1 MNKPAALNETPVF
14 DSPISSAHLAI
25 PTQPLLASEAL
36 QAATNDTSVYER
48 RESNVRSYCRSF
60 PTVFAT
66 SRGSVLTDANG
77 REYLDFFAGAGA
89 LNYGHNHPRLKQVL
103 VDYITEDGLTH
114 GLDLHTAA
122 KTAFLETFEERVLAP
137 RGLPHRVQFTG
148 PTGANA
154 VEAALKVARNSTGR
168 TGVFSFMGGYHGH
181 SLGGLAA
188 TANREHRAAAGTG
201 LHDTTFLPFP
211 TGSLATDAGIDT
223 LAYLRAILAD
233 GHSGIEVPAA
243 VIVETIQAEGG
254 ICVAPTEWLQGLRQ
268 ICDEYGIVL
277 IIDDIQTGC
286 GRTGPFFSFE
296 RAGIVPDIITL
307 SKSISG
313 FGLPMALVLIK
324 PELDVWKPAEHTG
337 TFRGNQ
343 LAFVTA
349 TEALRLFDDEGF
361 AETTVQL
368 GAQVEASLR
377 AMVCPIDERITIRGV
392 GLMWGVDVAAIDPTG
407 ALAKLVSQQ
416 CFADGL
422 VIERVGRNDTVLKIL
437 PPLVVTP
444 EQLDQ
449 GLMILAGAVKQA
461 VDVWQTGGDVR
472 SN

>member
-1 MNKPAALNETPVF
+1 MVFLRPNNPYQKAVIIAVNAIDLLTPHETTPH
-14 DSPISSAHLAI
+14 DATQISSL
-25 PTQPLLASEAL
+25 T
-36 QAATNDTSVYER
+36 DTSIYDR

-60 PTVFAT
+60 PTVFTTAT
-66 SRGSVLTDANG
+66 GSTLTDATG
-77 REYLDFFAGAGA
+77 RHFVDFFAGAGA

-103 VDYITEDGLTH
+103 VEYIMSDGLTH

-122 KTAFLETFEERVLAP
+122 KTAFLDTFERLILNP
-137 RGLPHRVQFTG
+137 RNLPYKVQFTG

-154 VEAALKVARNSTGR
+154 VEAALKVARNATGR

-211 TGSLATDAGIDT
+211 TGSMATESGLDT

-254 ICVAPTEWLQGLRQ
+254 ICIAPTDWLVGLRE
-268 ICDEYGIVL
+268 ICTEYGIVL

-286 GRTGPFFSFE
+286 GRTGSFFSFE
-296 RAGIVPDIITL
+296 RAGIVPDIVTL

-313 FGLPMALVLIK
+313 YGLPMALVLLK
-324 PELDVWKPAEHTG
+324 PELDIWKPAEHTG

-349 TEALRLFDDEGF
+349 AEAIRLFEEEQF
-361 AETTVQL
+361 AERTMQL
-368 GAQVEASLR
+368 GFQLEMTLKQ
-377 AMVCPIDERITIRGV
+377 MVCPHDERIDVRGI
-392 GLMWGVDVAAIDPTG
+392 GLMWGIDFGKIDLTG
-407 ALAKLVSQQ
+407 ALAKRISQR
-416 CFADGL
+416 CFVDGL
-422 VIERVGRNDTVLKIL
+422 IIERVGRNDTVLKVL
-437 PPLVVTP
+437 PALTITS
-444 EQLDQ
+444 EELDH
-449 GLMILAGAVKQA
+449 GLCILAGAIKIELDLWSA
-461 VDVWQTGGDVR
+461 ATND
-472 SN
+472 